1 MRLLA
6 IDTVTE
12 ACSAALSIDGEIV
25 SRFELARN
33 RHSSRL
39 LPMIE
44 ELLAEG
50 GIELRQLDAVAF
62 DRGPGSFTG
71 LRIGAGVAQGI
82 AFSVSVP
89 VIGVSSLEILA
100 AANPAPTVLPAI
112 DARMGQVYWAV
123 YASGD
128 GESPMRQL
136 SAERLDDPVAVA
148 TTAVP
153 MLSAALAPTLAPT
166 LAVGSGWDQ
175 YGETL
180 VPTLGAIDV
189 ERRDGCVPDAA
200 TLARLAVA
208 RIARSGGIDAED
220 AVPVYL
226 RDDVAV
232 KKS

>member
-50 GIELRQLDAVAF
+50 GIGLRQLEAVAF

-82 AFSVSVP
+82 AFSASVP

-100 AANPAPTVLPAI
+100 AANPAPLVLPAI

-123 YASGD
+123 YACGD

-136 SAERLDDPVAVA
+136 SVERLDDPAAV
-148 TTAVP
+148 TAAGAP
-153 MLSAALAPTLAPT
+153 MRDRV

-180 VPTLGAIDV
+180 HTALGAATV
-189 ERRDGCVPDAA
+189 EQRHGCLPDAG
-200 TLARLAVA
+200 TLARVAVA
-208 RIARSGGIDAED
+208 RIARSGGGGAED

-232 KKS
+232 KS

>member
-50 GIELRQLDAVAF
+50 GIQLRQLDAVAF

-123 YASGD
+123 YACGD
-128 GESPMRQL
+128 NESPMRQL

-153 MLSAALAPTLAPT
+153 ALSAALAPT

-180 VPTLGAIDV
+180 VPTLGVIDV

-208 RIARSGGIDAED
+208 RIARSGGIDAEG